1 MKKKIAKLKV
11 RKLGILDDYQLQA
24 VKGGSDDI
32 SPGAAKGSA
41 VATCDDK
48 NRKVNKPKQVEKK
61 GLDGV

>member
-24 VKGGSDDI
+24 VKGGNDDI
-32 SPGAAKGSA
+32 SPGAAKGSE
-41 VATCDDK
+41 VVTCDDK